1 MEELGGVIVVGAG
14 PVGFITALGLA
25 RQGIKVTVIEAEP
38 KIIDSPR
45 AAVYHP
51 AVIQVLD
58 KKLGILDDIRAAG
71 VYNENFQFRDL
82 VTGTTYK
89 LCAGKLRDF
98 EYPYNLHFGQE
109 TLAKIVHQYFRK
121 LPDTEVRWNTR
132 LTGISQDESGITA
145 TVETAEGEQQL
156 RCDWLVGAD
165 GGRSGTRKA
174 LNLEFQGHTW
184 PERYVATN
192 IYYDEFLECGY
203 EMANFCSHPELWCIV
218 AIINKDNLW
227 RVTYNEDGNISDE
240 EALQRIPDRLAR
252 LVPGS
257 QNYQLDAAAPY
268 RVHERASETFR
279 VGRALL
285 AGDAAHVCNPV
296 GGLGLTTGIMDAN
309 ALIDVLGAVIH
320 GKVDEALLDYYAQE
334 RRRIFLEITS
344 PAASEFKRMVGE
356 SDPEKRRQDQEAFRL
371 ASEDPE
377 IMRQT
382 MMLAF
387 QIEGRPML
395 GDNV

>member
-1 MEELGGVIVVGAG
+1 MEQLGGVIVVGAG

-51 AVIQVLD
+51 AVIRVLD
-58 KKLGILDDIRAAG
+58 KKLGILPDAMEVA

-82 VTGTTYK
+82 VTGRTMV
-89 LCAGKLRDF
+89 LSAGRLKDF
-98 EYPYNLHFGQE
+98 EYPYNLHFGQDV
-109 TLAKIVHQYFRK
+109 LAGIVHKHLRK
-121 LPDTEVRWNTR
+121 IPHTEVRWNTR
-132 LTGISQDESGITA
+132 LTSIDQDESGITA
-145 TVETAEGEQQL
+145 TVQTPDGERQL
-156 RCDWLVGAD
+156 RADWLVGAD

-192 IYYDEFLECGY
+192 IYYDEFLDCGY
-203 EMANFCSHPELWCIV
+203 EMANFCSHPILWCIV

-227 RVTYNEDGNISDE
+227 RVTYNEDGEISDE
-240 EALQRIPDRLAR
+240 QAIARIPERLAA
-252 LVPGS
+252 LLPGS
-257 QNYQLDAAAPY
+257 GNYKLDACAPY
-268 RVHERASETFR
+268 RVHERASEKFR

-296 GGLGLTTGIMDAN
+296 GGLGLTGGIMDAQ
-309 ALIDVLGAVIH
+309 ALIDALGAVINDRA
-320 GKVDEALLDYYAQE
+320 DESLLDVYAEE

-344 PAASEFKRMVGE
+344 PAASEFKRMVAE
-356 SDPEKRRQDQEAFRL
+356 SDPERRRQDQEAFRA

-387 QIEGRPML
+387 QIEGSPML
-395 GDNV
+395 DRSR